1 MSENQGAGVERTAAM
16 PAPTRIE
23 SSLARARLLTYLR
36 KMKGNPRTTPLIAPP
51 LFDIFISG
59 LGALLGIAGV
69 AFLSL
74 VHGLPML
81 VASFGASA
89 ILVYG
94 VPDAPLSQPRNVFFG
109 HTVSATMGVLTY
121 SLLGLSWWS
130 AAIGVSLA
138 LVMML
143 ITKTTHPPGGATA
156 LVAVL
161 NQAHPIFILTPVA
174 AGAAILILVGIV
186 VNNVSP
192 NRSYPRYWI

>member
-1 MSENQGAGVERTAAM
+1 MLENEGTEVKRTAVVHD
-16 PAPTRIE
+16 PGVIKIG
-23 SSLARARLLTYLR
+23 LIKIRLLAYLS
-36 KMKGNPRTTPLIAPP
+36 KMKGNPRTTPLTAPP
-51 LFDIFISG
+51 PFDIFISG
-59 LGALLGIAGV
+59 LGALLGIAAV

-109 HTVSATMGVLTY
+109 HAVSATVGVLTY
-121 SLLGLSWWS
+121 SFFGLSWWS
-130 AAIGVSLA
+130 AALGVSLA

-143 ITKTTHPPGGATA
+143 VTKTTHPPGGATA
-156 LVAVL
+156 LVAIL

-174 AGAAILILVGIV
+174 AGAVILVLVGII
-186 VNNVSP
+186 VNNLSP

>member
-1 MSENQGAGVERTAAM
+1 MSDNQGSGLEYSTTAPP
-16 PAPTRIE
+16 PAAVDRN
-23 SSLARARLLTYLR
+23 LATVRLLAYLR
-36 KMKGNPRTTPLIAPP
+36 KMKGNPRTTPLTAPP
-51 LFDIFISG
+51 PFDVFISG
-59 LGALLGIAGV
+59 LGALLGISAV

-109 HTVSATMGVLTY
+109 HTVSAAMGVLTY

-138 LVMML
+138 LIMML
-143 ITKTTHPPGGATA
+143 LTKTTHPPGGATA

-161 NQAHPIFILTPVA
+161 NQAHPVFILTPVA

-192 NRSYPRYWI
+192 NRSYPRYWF